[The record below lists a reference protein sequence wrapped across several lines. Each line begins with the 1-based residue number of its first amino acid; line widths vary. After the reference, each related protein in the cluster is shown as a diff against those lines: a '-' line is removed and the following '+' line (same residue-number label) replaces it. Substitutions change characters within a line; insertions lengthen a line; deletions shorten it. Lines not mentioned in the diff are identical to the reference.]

1 MTKLADEFL
10 LERVG
15 AIRFTE
21 FVLPRGEK
29 RNMFVKRPFAITQK
43 AKHILALGYRFEAE
57 VLTTGQISLTIT
69 SDICDVC
76 IQICNNG
83 PEVLEAV
90 DRLIMSF
97 NEEEAA
103 KMEQA
108 HG

>member
-1 MTKLADEFL
+1 MTDNM
-10 LERVG
+10 G
-15 AIRFTE
+15 AIQFTE

-29 RNMFVKRPFAITQK
+29 RNMHVKRPFAITQK

-57 VLTTGQISLTIT
+57 ILPNSKVSLTIT

-76 IQICNNG
+76 IEICNNG

-97 NEEEAA
+97 TEEKAA

-108 HG
+108 YG